1 MIAAATQ
8 NLAPGKLPFNWFDV
22 ALLLV
27 LLFGLWRG
35 RKNGMTKEFVPLV
48 QWLATVIG
56 GAFGYQP
63 LGDLLSQQGFAR
75 GFRDFLQ
82 TIKLFGDSIN
92 EKTVAYVSSY
102 LIITAVL
109 VIFFSLFKAKLKAK
123 LEGSQTF
130 GSNEYYLGMVSGV
143 LRYLCILIFA
153 LALLN
158 APHYTLAD
166 NLASKAFNNRWF
178 GGGLSGYSG
187 DFFPTL
193 NEVQTSVF
201 KDSLTGPFLKNNLS
215 VLLVNTVGPGGPA
228 AKPAVISI
236 GH

>member
-8 NLAPGKLPFNWFDV
+8 NLAPGKMLFNWFDV
-22 ALLLV
+22 ALVFV
-27 LLFGLWRG
+27 LFFGFWRG

-63 LGDLLSQQGFAR
+63 LGDLLIQQGFAR

-82 TIKLFGDSIN
+82 QLKLFGDSIN
-92 EKTVAYVSSY
+92 EKTLAYVFSY
-102 LIITAVL
+102 LVIAAVL
-109 VIFFSLFKAKLKAK
+109 AIFFSLFKAKLKAK
-123 LEGSQTF
+123 LEGSQAF
-130 GSNEYYLGMVSGV
+130 GSGEYYLGMVSGV
-143 LRYLCILIFA
+143 LRYACILIFA

-178 GGGLSGYSG
+178 GGGMSGYSG

-193 NEVQTSVF
+193 SEVQTSVF
-201 KDSLTGPFLKNNLS
+201 KESLAGPVIKDNLS
-215 VLLVNTVGPGGPA
+215 ILLVNTVAPGGPA
-228 AKPAVISI
+228 AKPAVIFF